1 MYKKRSRDIVTN
13 LVKMKLWGDTLT
25 ESKKRPIV
33 VIGIGEIGSV
43 FARGFLR
50 LGATV
55 IPVTRQMD
63 IKQQA
68 EQIDDPEAVIV
79 AVGESELQSV
89 LSEIPKEWKDRLVLI
104 QNELLPRDWNNHQLY
119 PTVISVWFE
128 KKKGQD
134 VKIVVP
140 SPVFGKHA
148 VLISNALSELDIP
161 TVILDSPDELVFELL
176 RKNFYI
182 LTSNIA
188 GLKVGGT
195 VGELWRQ
202 HQSFAEDVVTDI
214 TSIQQHLVGYVIDKE
229 KLTQAMLV
237 AFDADPDH
245 GCMGRSAPM
254 RLQRALDI
262 AQSANIEVPTL
273 AALQ

>member
-1 MYKKRSRDIVTN
+1 MTKNT
-13 LVKMKLWGDTLT
+13 
-25 ESKKRPIV
+25 KRPIV

-63 IKQQA
+63 IKEQA
-68 EQIDDPEAVIV
+68 GQIEDPEAVIV

-89 LSEIPKEWKDRLVLI
+89 LSEIPKEWNDRLVLI
-104 QNELLPRDWNNHQLY
+104 QNELLPRDWNNHHIY

-134 VKIVVP
+134 VKIVIP

-148 VLISNALSELDIP
+148 ALISSALGELEIP

-182 LTSNIA
+182 LTSNIT

-195 VGELWRQ
+195 VGELWSQ

-214 TSIQQHLVGYVIDKE
+214 TTIQQHLVGYVIDKD
-229 KLTQAMLV
+229 KLIEAMLI
-237 AFDADPDH
+237 AFDGDPNH
-245 GCMGRSAPM
+245 GCMGRSAPA

-262 AQSANIEVPTL
+262 AQSANLEVPTL
-273 AALQ
+273 VALQ

>member
-1 MYKKRSRDIVTN
+1 MSQTIKH
-13 LVKMKLWGDTLT
+13 
-25 ESKKRPIV
+25 PII

-55 IPVTRQMD
+55 VPITRQMD

-68 EQIDDPEAVIV
+68 ETTNDPEAVII
-79 AVGESELQSV
+79 AVGEGDLQTV
-89 LSEIPKEWKDRLVLI
+89 LKDIPKAWKDRLVLI
-104 QNELLPRDWNNHQLY
+104 QNELLPKDWNQHHIY

-134 VKIVVP
+134 VKVVVP

-148 VLISNALSELDIP
+148 VLISNALGELDIP
-161 TVILDSPDELVFELL
+161 TVVLDTPDELVFELL

-195 VGELWRQ
+195 VGELWEK
-202 HQSFAEDVVTDI
+202 HKDFAEAVIVDI
-214 TSIQQHLVGYVIDKE
+214 NTLQQHLVGYVIDKD
-229 KLTQAMLV
+229 KLTEAMLV
-237 AFDADPDH
+237 AFNGDPDH
-245 GCMGRSAPM
+245 GCMGRSAPA
-254 RLQRALDI
+254 RLARALDI
-262 AQSANIEVPTL
+262 AKSASLDVPTL
-273 AALQ
+273 EKLASL